1 MKQLSQKAAIVD
13 EVSEK
18 FTAAASVVVVDYRG
32 LTVDEVTRL
41 RKQLRDANVEMKVI
55 KNSILSRAA
64 KKLALKAWT
73 KYSLD
78 LQPLHSVT
86 KM

>member
-55 KNSILSRAA
+55 KILFFHVQ
-64 KKLALKAWT
+64 LKSW
-73 KYSLD
+73 
-78 LQPLHSVT
+78 P
-86 KM
+86 

>member
-18 FTAAASVVVVDYRG
+18 FTAVASVVVVDYRG

-55 KNSILSRAA
+55 KILFFHVQ
-64 KKLALKAWT
+64 LKSW
-73 KYSLD
+73 
-78 LQPLHSVT
+78 P
-86 KM
+86 